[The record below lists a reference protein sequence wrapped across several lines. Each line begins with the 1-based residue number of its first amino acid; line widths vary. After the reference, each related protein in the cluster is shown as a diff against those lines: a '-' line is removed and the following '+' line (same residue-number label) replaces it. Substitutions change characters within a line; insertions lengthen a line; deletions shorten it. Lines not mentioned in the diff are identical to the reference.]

1 MNVSMATLANS
12 HPHASMRVP
21 FNDLSIQ
28 WRAIADDVR
37 RDFERIFADSTYC
50 LGPACEAFEEEI
62 AAWLGARYAIGV
74 SSGTAALHLAAV
86 VAGLGPG
93 DEVLVPANTF
103 IGSVW
108 GAMYVGATPVL
119 CDVHRATGTIDLKD
133 ARSHVTARTKAIIPV
148 HLYGQPADMDGVM
161 ALAAEHD
168 LVVIEDAAQSI
179 GASWGGRMTG
189 TIGHLGC
196 ISFYPGK
203 NLGAAG
209 EGGLVVTDDAALA
222 QRLRSLRNHGQRERY
237 VHADLGFNYR
247 MDGLQAVVLRHK
259 LKLLAGWTSE
269 RKSLAEVYD
278 RTLTELPLELPK
290 VVNQDHVWHLY
301 VVRTPYREAL
311 RNHLQA
317 RGIETGLHYPVPL
330 HRQPCLARFASA
342 RLDFAETDRWANE
355 GLTLPLFIGMKSG
368 QQRHV
373 VTAICEFFSKREDAF
388 ATRLG

>member
-1 MNVSMATLANS
+1 M
-12 HPHASMRVP
+12 
-21 FNDLSIQ
+21 
-28 WRAIADDVR
+28 
-37 RDFERIFADSTYC
+37 
-50 LGPACEAFEEEI
+50 
-62 AAWLGARYAIGV
+62 YA
-74 SSGTAALHLAAV
+74 
-86 VAGLGPG
+86 
-93 DEVLVPANTF
+93 
-103 IGSVW
+103 
-108 GAMYVGATPVL
+108 GATPVL
-119 CDVHRATGTIDLKD
+119 CDVERATGNIDLKD
-133 ARSHVTARTKAIIPV
+133 ARSRVTARTKAIIPV

-161 ALAAEHD
+161 ALAAQHD

-189 TIGHLGC
+189 TIGQLGC

-209 EGGLVVTDDAALA
+209 EGGLVTTDDAVLA

-278 RTLTELPLELPK
+278 RTLSELPLELPK

-301 VVRTPYREAL
+301 VVRTPHREAL
-311 RNHLQA
+311 RSHLQA

-330 HRQPCLARFASA
+330 HRQPCLARLASA
-342 RLDFAETDRWANE
+342 RLDFVETDRWANE
-355 GLTLPLFIGMKSG
+355 GLTLPLFVGMTSH

-373 VTAICEFFSKREDAF
+373 VTAISEFFSRHEDVF
-388 ATRLG
+388 AAKLG

>member
-1 MNVSMATLANS
+1 MNVSMPTLVNNQS
-12 HPHASMRVP
+12 HASVRVP

-28 WRAIADDVR
+28 WRAVADDVR
-37 RDFERIFADSTYC
+37 RDFERIFADSAYC

-62 AAWLGARYAIGV
+62 AAWLGARLAIGV

-86 VAGLGPG
+86 ATGLGPG

-108 GAMYVGATPVL
+108 GAMYAGATPVL
-119 CDVHRATGTIDLKD
+119 CDVERATGNIDLKD
-133 ARSHVTARTKAIIPV
+133 ARSRVTARTKAIIPV

-189 TIGHLGC
+189 TIGQLGC

-222 QRLRSLRNHGQRERY
+222 ERVRSLRNHGQRERY

-269 RKSLAEVYD
+269 RKSLAQVYD
-278 RTLTELPLELPK
+278 RTLSELALELPK

-301 VVRTPYREAL
+301 VVRTPHRDAL
-311 RNHLQA
+311 RNHLEA

-330 HRQPCLARFASA
+330 HRQPCLARLASA
-342 RLDFAETDRWANE
+342 RLDFVETDRWANE
-355 GLTLPLFIGMKSG
+355 GLTLPLFVGMTSN

-373 VTAICEFFSKREDAF
+373 VTAICEFFSEHEDVF
-388 ATRLG
+388 AAKLD